1 MHDAA
6 NTAHIHEL
14 LMNTSEARSSCQL
27 CHLFGLKESLG
38 LDFEL
43 VQSLRFAWGK

>member
-1 MHDAA
+1 MHAAA

-14 LMNTSEARSSCQL
+14 LMNTSAVRNSCQACRL
-27 CHLFGLKESLG
+27 LGLKESLG

-43 VQSLRFAWGK
+43 A